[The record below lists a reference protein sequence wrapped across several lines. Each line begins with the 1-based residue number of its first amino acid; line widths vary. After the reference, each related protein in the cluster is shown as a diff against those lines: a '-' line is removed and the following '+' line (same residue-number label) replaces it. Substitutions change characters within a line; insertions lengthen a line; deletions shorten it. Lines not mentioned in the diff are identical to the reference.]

1 MLIIYTQ
8 RIDLYKEVAIIAPTA
23 SGKTA
28 LSIKLAHQ
36 TNSVILS
43 LDSLAVY
50 KEIDIASAKPT
61 LQERDGIVHF
71 GIDKITPDEKFDV
84 VEFIEE
90 YETAK
95 NYAQQEG
102 KNLIIVGGT
111 SFYLKSLCE
120 GLSKVPKISDN
131 TKQIVQNELK
141 DITKSYEYLVSI
153 DKNYMSKIDK
163 NDKYRIEKALEIYY
177 ETKLPPTLFFEQNK
191 PEPII
196 KDLEIFQIDTEV
208 ELLRKRIALRTK
220 QMIDSGIIDEVIYLE
235 KKYTRAPNC
244 MKSIGIIEVL
254 EYLDG
259 KIDKE
264 KLEELISTHT
274 AQLAKRQRTF
284 NKSQFKNIKKENI
297 ENMENLILNYFN

>member
-1 MLIIYTQ
+1 MLIIVTK
-8 RIDLYKEVAIIAPTA
+8 RIVLYKEVAIIAPTA

-28 LSIKLAHQ
+28 LSIKLAHK

-43 LDSLAVY
+43 LDSLSVY

-61 LQERDGIVHF
+61 LEERDGIVHF
-71 GIDKITPDEKFDV
+71 GIDRVYPNEKFDV
-84 VEFIEE
+84 VEFIDE
-90 YETAK
+90 YEKAK
-95 NYAQQEG
+95 SYAQQEG

-120 GLSKVPKISDN
+120 GLSKVPPISDT
-131 TKQIVQNELK
+131 TKEIVKDELSS
-141 DITKSYEYLVSI
+141 ITKSYEHLLSI

-163 NDKYRIEKALEIYY
+163 NDKYRIEKALEIYH
-177 ETKLPPTLFFEQNK
+177 ETKLAPSKFFEQNK

-196 KDLEIFQIDTEV
+196 KDLQIFQIDTQV
-208 ELLRKRIALRTK
+208 ELLRKRISLRTK
-220 QMIDSGIIDEVIYLE
+220 QMIKNGIIDEVIYLE
-235 KKYTRAPNC
+235 KKYTRTPNC

-259 KIDKE
+259 KIDKS
-264 KLEELISTHT
+264 KLEELISIHT

-284 NKSQFKNIKKENI
+284 NKSQFKNIIKENL
-297 ENMENLILNYFN
+297 ENLEKLILKLF

>member
-1 MLIIYTQ
+1 MLIIVTQ
-8 RIDLYKEVAIIAPTA
+8 RIVLYKEVAIIAPTA

-28 LSIKLAHQ
+28 LSIKLAHK

-43 LDSLAVY
+43 LDSLSVY

-61 LQERDGIVHF
+61 VDERDGIVHF
-71 GIDKITPDEKFDV
+71 GIDRVYPNEKFDV
-84 VEFIEE
+84 VEFIDE
-90 YETAK
+90 YNKAK
-95 NYAQQEG
+95 KYAQQEG

-120 GLSKVPKISDN
+120 GLSKVPTISDK
-131 TKQIVQNELK
+131 TKNIVKNELSN
-141 DITKSYEYLVSI
+141 ITKSYEYLLSI

-177 ETKLPPTLFFEQNK
+177 ETDLSPSEFFQQNK
-191 PEPII
+191 PEPTI
-196 KDLEIFQIDTEV
+196 KDLQIFQIDTEV
-208 ELLRKRIALRTK
+208 ELLRKRITQRTK
-220 QMIDSGIIDEVIYLE
+220 SMIEKGIIDEVIYLE

-259 KIDKE
+259 KIDKT
-264 KLEELISTHT
+264 KLEELISIHT

-284 NKSQFKNIKKENI
+284 NKSQFTNITKDNLENL
-297 ENMENLILNYFN
+297 ENLILKAF

>member
-284 NKSQFKNIKKENI
+284 NKSQFNNITKENL
-297 ENMENLILNYFN
+297 ENLEKLILKVF